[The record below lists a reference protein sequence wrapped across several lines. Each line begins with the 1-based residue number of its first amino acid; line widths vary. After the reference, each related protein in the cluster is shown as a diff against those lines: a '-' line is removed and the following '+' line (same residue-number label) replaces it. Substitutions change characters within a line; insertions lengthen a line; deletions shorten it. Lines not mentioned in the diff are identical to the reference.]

1 MARVPGD
8 REGRRGARTRTPA
21 AAAAR
26 TRALTLSLSLPQ
38 SPTLTSRPARLT
50 VNAAAATTQ
59 RIKAAPA
66 KGTQRIAKPAPS
78 GGGGTKVRMERVRG
92 RRVGFLL

>member
-8 REGRRGARTRTPA
+8 REGRRGARTRTP